1 MGPEKLQGLT
11 IAVGMDYTGV
21 NDGAK
26 GLKRQIGLVNAEMKG
41 NLSAFGRGEKSLQSY
56 STELGGLNKKLDVQ
70 KRLMNQA
77 KSDYQTLEKR
87 NASLNN
93 EMKESNKTLQESK
106 KRYEQLQN
114 SGTATTKELKA
125 AEKEVKT
132 NEKAYNNL
140 NKELQDMPKSM
151 TNAQKA
157 VYKETASYNNLQR
170 KVDTTTEAFK
180 KLRREQAI
188 KASPFGKMTQ
198 QLDQYQKKLKQTGD
212 KYTEFGKKGAVVA
225 APVALG
231 LGLATK
237 KAADFEQQMS
247 NTLSVMAPGEV
258 DKYREALRKLAIQQ
272 GAKTKYSALEA
283 AEAEEELLKAGLSV
297 KDVINGG
304 LSGALSLATAGELDL
319 GDAAEIAATA
329 LNAFKD
335 DNISVSKA
343 ADILAGAANASATSV
358 SEMKFSLSQSAAVA
372 SGAGLSFEDTSTAL
386 AVFAQNGFKGSD
398 AGTSLKT
405 MLMRLAPQT
414 DKAWGV
420 FDELGLS
427 VVNTGAAMKTLTDN
441 GVKPLSKD
449 SDVLMD
455 QLRGVAKE
463 MAGPKATAKQV
474 DKEFTKLV
482 NSTGSVHSAFYDA
495 NGELKSMSEISDLL
509 QKSFKGLNNEQRQQR
524 MNTIFGSDAIRGAR
538 ILYKEGADGINKMKE
553 AMGKVTAEETAKM
566 KMDNLKGTIEE
577 LSGALETFGISMGSA
592 LTPALRGLTSVA
604 EKVANWFNKLDDR
617 AQSVIA
623 TAGVIAVAIPAAGL
637 AFGFIAKGAA
647 AALTPVKALTA
658 ALAKNSVA
666 ATENAI
672 VSKADGAA
680 MSTVG
685 KGTKGKG
692 LINGLGNLISFGGKK
707 GASVKGA
714 AKSADYAR
722 DIANYR
728 YTKFGKFVG
737 TAGKVGKGVPLLGT
751 ALAATQLIGINKK
764 NAGGKIGGTIG
775 GIAGGAGLGAAI
787 GSVVPGVGTLI
798 GGAIGGIAGS
808 KFGQMFGQSVQKH
821 WPAIQKGMTN
831 VWGNMSD
838 WAEKHPILGH
848 PINQM
853 NTVAKMAKKTGKEI
867 KTFFSDPLQTNF
879 TGKGM
884 SKDTTK
890 KISAYNQMSQSAIS
904 ELKYLEMSGDK
915 ISKSTAAKISK
926 NYDGMVNLVDKS
938 FKKTTKSSDSNLEYL
953 KKNGLLSQKEVEKL
967 QDARNKKQKE
977 GLEDVRLNNKKIQSL
992 TQQMA
997 NKNKAITE
1005 KEKNDIHAIREKA
1018 RKQGRT
1024 TTKAEEKQISAIKK
1038 KAQEDRQAS
1047 NKGYSVRIQAVAKKQ
1062 EKAVVSNLSRS
1073 AKEQKLIL
1081 GKLKDTSGNI
1091 SAKQASTIVKH
1102 SKSAKDK
1109 TIKQANE
1116 KYKGIVK
1123 RADEEYYVNKT
1134 ITKKQHDDMIKKAK
1148 DQKNKTVKQAKDM
1161 HKQVVNQAKKQAD
1174 GHLKQV
1180 DWETG
1185 ESLSK
1190 WDRFKVGLA
1199 KAVNWVTG
1207 GINKVLKFFGIK
1219 EIKPWKPKGY
1229 DNDTSKAKSSS
1240 KSSKPK
1246 STNNFRRNLEMD
1258 YTGSNNASGHIMA
1271 GEEGFEIAY
1280 NKRQAKAQILGANG
1294 AEITHVSPGTKIL
1307 NHEDSKKMI
1316 GGGLGKT
1323 LPGFAKGN
1331 ASFNDV
1337 IGDIWSGTKKVA
1349 SKVADFSTKA
1359 FDWVAHPIKNLKALF
1374 GKYTSYIPAIG
1385 NDGNL
1390 GPQILNSVREKIS
1403 DPFKKLLSTVGFGS
1417 SVAGPIGNA
1426 KAWGSMI
1433 SRAAKM
1439 MKVDLSASELKGIM
1453 AQIQRESGGNEKITQ
1468 SSAVVDINTLS
1479 GNPARGLLQYI
1490 PSTFNAYK
1498 VKGHGNIYSGYDQLL
1513 AFFNNSNW
1521 RRDLPYGKSGW
1532 GPSGHRRFAN
1542 GGLVKKHQFAE
1553 VAEGDKE
1560 EMIIPLTRKQRAI
1573 QLLDKAKQMIGLNDS
1588 KVIVQNDNGNIVSI
1602 LLEMVQSQKEQIQL
1616 LAALVNKN
1624 SDVYLDKTK
1633 VGSLVETEVT
1643 KQQSFRDSRRIRA
1656 AGQGGTI

>member
-1 MGPEKLQGLT
+1 MGPEKLQGTT
-11 IAVGMDYTGV
+11 IALGLDYSGVDQGM
-21 NDGAK
+21 K
-26 GLKRQIGLVNAEMKG
+26 GLKRQLGLVNAEAKAH
-41 NLSAFGRGEKSLQSY
+41 LSAFGKGEKTLKSY
-56 STELGGLNKKLDVQ
+56 GTELNGLNKKLDVQ

-77 KSDYQTLEKR
+77 KSDFQALEKR

-93 EMKESNKTLQESK
+93 ELKESNKTLQESK
-106 KRYEQLQN
+106 KRYDQLQN
-114 SGTATTKELKA
+114 SGTATQKELKA

-180 KLRREQAI
+180 KLKREQAI
-188 KASPFGKMTQ
+188 KSSPFGKMTQ

-212 KYTEFGKKGAVVA
+212 KYVEFGKKGAVVA

-231 LGLATK
+231 LGVATK

-258 DKYREALRKLAIQQ
+258 DKYRDALKRLAIQQ

-329 LNAFKD
+329 LNAFKK

-358 SEMKFSLSQSAAVA
+358 TEMKFSLAASASVA
-372 SGAGLSFEDTSTAL
+372 SGVGLSFKDTSTAL
-386 AVFAQNGFKGSD
+386 AVFAQNGLKGSD

-427 VVNTGAAMKTLTDN
+427 VVNTEAAMKTLTDN

-463 MAGPKATAKQV
+463 LAGPKATAKQV
-474 DKEFTKLV
+474 EKEFTKLV
-482 NSTGSVHSAFYDA
+482 NSTGSVHSAFYDN
-495 NGELKSMSEISDLL
+495 NGQLKSMADISQLL
-509 QKSFKGLNNEQRQQR
+509 KKSLHGLTDEQRQNR
-524 MNTIFGSDAIRGAR
+524 LTTMFGSDAIRGAN
-538 ILYKEGADGINKMKE
+538 ILYKEGAEGVKNMYGEMK
-553 AMGKVTAEETAKM
+553 KVTAQDTAKM

-592 LTPALRGLTSVA
+592 LTPALRGLTSAA

-637 AFGFIAKGAA
+637 AFGFIAKGAS

-672 VSKADGAA
+672 VSRADGAA

-685 KGTKGKG
+685 KGVKGKG
-692 LINGLGNLISFGGKK
+692 LINGLGNLIGFGAKK
-707 GASVKGA
+707 GAGLKGA
-714 AKSADYAR
+714 AKSADYAK
-722 DIANYR
+722 DIANY
-728 YTKFGKFVG
+728 GKY
-737 TAGKVGKGVPLLGT
+737 GKVVGKLGKGVPILGT

-764 NAGGKIGGTIG
+764 NAGGKIGGTVG

-848 PINQM
+848 PINQI
-853 NTVAKMAKKTGKEI
+853 NTVAKMAKKAGKEI
-867 KTFFSDPLQTNF
+867 KTFFSDPLQTSF
-879 TGKGM
+879 SGKGI
-884 SKDTTK
+884 SKGTAK
-890 KISAYNQMSQSAIS
+890 NINAYSKMSQNAIT
-904 ELKYLEMSGDK
+904 ELKSLEFTGDK
-915 ISKSTAAKISK
+915 ISKSASNKISK
-926 NYDGMVNLVDKS
+926 NFNGMVTLVEKS
-938 FKKTTKSSDSNLEYL
+938 FDKTKKNSDENLKSLA
-953 KKNGLLSQKEVEKL
+953 KNGLLSSQEVKAAQTTRNRIQKLGLDEI
-967 QDARNKKQKE
+967 KKN
-977 GLEDVRLNNKKIQSL
+977 NNKIQNL
-992 TQQMA
+992 NKQMA
-997 NKNKAITE
+997 NKNKAITQKE
-1005 KEKNDIHAIREKA
+1005 AQEINAIRSKAKEK
-1018 RKQGRT
+1018 GRALT
-1024 TTKAEEKQISAIKK
+1024 AAEEYQISAIKRR
-1038 KAQEDRQAS
+1038 AQKEREAS
-1047 NKGYSVRIQAVAKKQ
+1047 NRLYSNKIQSIAKKQ
-1062 EKAVVSNLSRS
+1062 ETVVVANLSKS

-1081 GKLKDTSGNI
+1081 GKLKDSTGKLSTQ
-1091 SAKQASTIVKH
+1091 QASKIVQE
-1102 SKSAKDK
+1102 SKRSKDK
-1109 TIKQANE
+1109 SIANANE
-1116 KYKGIVK
+1116 KYKKVVK
-1123 RADEEYYVNKT
+1123 AADREYYVNGT
-1134 ITKKQHDDMIKKAK
+1134 ITKKQHDDIIRKAK
-1148 DQKNKTVKQAKDM
+1148 DQKDKSISQAKKM
-1161 HKQVVNQAKKQAD
+1161 HKGVVDQAKKQAK
-1174 GHLKQV
+1174 GHLDQV

-1185 ESLSK
+1185 KVLSK
-1190 WDRFKVGLA
+1190 WDKFKVFLA
-1199 KAVNWVTG
+1199 KRINWVTG
-1207 GINKVLKFFGIK
+1207 GINKVLKFFDIPT
-1219 EIKPWKPKGY
+1219 IPKWNPAGY
-1229 DNDTSKAKSSS
+1229 DNDTKAP
-1240 KSSKPK
+1240 KSSKLPK
-1246 STNNFRRNLEMD
+1246 NRRMSGNLEMN

-1294 AEITHVSPGTKIL
+1294 AQIAHVDPGTKIL
-1307 NHEDSKKMI
+1307 NHKDSKKMLD
-1316 GGGLGKT
+1316 GGLGTT
-1323 LPGFAKGN
+1323 LPGFAKGTSN
-1331 ASFNDV
+1331 AKDFFGN
-1337 IGDIWSGTKKVA
+1337 IGSAVKTTVGKAV
-1349 SKVADFSTKA
+1349 DFSEKA
-1359 FDWVAHPIKNLKALF
+1359 FDWVAHPIKNLKSLF
-1374 GKYTSYIPAIG
+1374 GKYSTGIPAMG
-1385 NDGNL
+1385 YDGNL
-1390 GPQILNSVREKIS
+1390 GSQILSSVRDKIS
-1403 DPFKKLLSTVGFGS
+1403 DPFKKMLSDVGFGG
-1417 SVAGPIGNA
+1417 SVTGPAGGSA

-1433 SRAAKM
+1433 ARAAKA
-1439 MKVDLSASELKGIM
+1439 MKVDLSGSELKGII
-1453 AQIQRESGGNEKITQ
+1453 AQIQRESGGNEKVTQ
-1468 SSAVVDINTLS
+1468 SSAVVDVNTLS

-1513 AFFNNSNW
+1513 AWFNNSNW
-1521 RRDLPYGKSGW
+1521 RRDLPYGKRGW

-1542 GGLVKKHQFAE
+1542 GGLVSKHQLAE
-1553 VAEGDKE
+1553 VAEGNKK

-1588 KVIVQNDNGNIVSI
+1588 KVIVQNDNSNIVSI

-1624 SDVYLDKTK
+1624 SDVYLDKAK
-1633 VGSLVETEVT
+1633 VGSLIEKEVT
-1643 KQQSFRDSRRIRA
+1643 KQQSFRDGRNLRA
-1656 AGQGGTI
+1656 SGQGATN

>member
-1 MGPEKLQGLT
+1 MGPEKLEGTT
-11 IAVGMDYTGV
+11 IALGLDYSGV
-21 NDGAK
+21 NDGMK
-26 GLKRQIGLVNAEMKG
+26 GLKRQLGLVNAETKAH
-41 NLSAFGRGEKSLQSY
+41 LSAFGKGEKTLKSY
-56 STELGGLNKKLDVQ
+56 GTELNGLNKKLDVQ

-77 KSDYQTLEKR
+77 KSDYQALEKR
-87 NASLNN
+87 NASLND

-106 KRYEQLQN
+106 KRYEQLQT

-140 NKELQDMPKSM
+140 NKELQDMPKSL

-180 KLRREQAI
+180 KLKREQAI

-212 KYTEFGKKGAVVA
+212 KYVEFGKKGAVVA

-231 LGLATK
+231 LGVATK

-329 LNAFKD
+329 LNAFKK
-335 DNISVSKA
+335 DNISVAKA

-358 SEMKFSLSQSAAVA
+358 SEMKFSLAASASVA
-372 SGAGLSFEDTSTAL
+372 SGVGLSFKDTSTAL
-386 AVFAQNGFKGSD
+386 AVFAQNGLKGSD

-427 VVNTGAAMKTLTDN
+427 VVNTEAAMKTLTDN

-482 NSTGSVHSAFYDA
+482 NSTGSVHSAFYDS
-495 NGELKSMSEISDLL
+495 NGQLKSMAEISQLL
-509 QKSFKGLNNEQRQQR
+509 KKSLHGLTDEQRQNR
-524 MNTIFGSDAIRGAR
+524 LTTMFGSDAIRGAN
-538 ILYKEGADGINKMKE
+538 ILYKEGAEGVKNMYGEMK
-553 AMGKVTAEETAKM
+553 KVTAQDTARM

-707 GASVKGA
+707 GAGLKGA
-714 AKSADYAR
+714 AKSADYAK
-722 DIANYR
+722 DIANYSK
-728 YTKFGKFVG
+728 Y
-737 TAGKVGKGVPLLGT
+737 GKVVGKLGKGVPVLGT

-853 NTVAKMAKKTGKEI
+853 NTVAKMAKKTGNEI
-867 KTFFSDPLQTNF
+867 KSFFSDPLQTSF
-879 TGKGM
+879 SGKGI
-884 SKDTTK
+884 SKDTAK
-890 KISAYNQMSQSAIS
+890 NVAAYSKMSQDAIS
-904 ELKYLEMSGDK
+904 SLKYLETSGDK
-915 ISKSTAAKISK
+915 ITKSTSEKIGH
-926 NYDGMVNLVDKS
+926 NYDSMVSLVEKSMDKTRKNS
-938 FKKTTKSSDSNLEYL
+938 VSNLKTLSSSGLLAEHEMLKIKLAQKQNQDQQREEL
-953 KKNGLLSQKEVEKL
+953 KKNN
-967 QDARNKKQKE
+967 D
-977 GLEDVRLNNKKIQSL
+977 KIQSL
-992 TQQMA
+992 NKTMA
-997 NKNKAITE
+997 AKNKAITS
-1005 KEKNDIHAIREKA
+1005 KETAEINAIRKKA
-1018 RKQGRT
+1018 ANQGRT
-1024 TTKAEEKQISAIKK
+1024 TTKEEERQISAIKRR
-1038 KAQEDRQAS
+1038 AQKEREAS
-1047 NKGYSVRIQAVAKKQ
+1047 NRLYSNKIQSVAKKQ
-1062 EKAVVSNLSRS
+1062 ETVVVANLSKS

-1081 GKLKDTSGNI
+1081 GKLKDSTGKLSTQ
-1091 SAKQASTIVKH
+1091 QASKIVQE
-1102 SKSAKDK
+1102 SKRSKDK
-1109 TIKQANE
+1109 SIANANE
-1116 KYKGIVK
+1116 KYKKVVK
-1123 RADEEYYVNKT
+1123 AADREYYVNGT
-1134 ITKKQHDDMIKKAK
+1134 ITKKQHDDIIRKAK
-1148 DQKNKTVKQAKDM
+1148 DQKDKSISQAKKM
-1161 HKQVVNQAKKQAD
+1161 HKGVVDQAKKQAQ
-1174 GHLKQV
+1174 GHLDQV

-1185 ESLSK
+1185 KVLSK
-1190 WDRFKVGLA
+1190 WDKFKVFLA
-1199 KAVNWVTG
+1199 KRINWVTG
-1207 GINKVLKFFGIK
+1207 GINKVLKFFDIK
-1219 EIKPWKPKGY
+1219 EIPMWKPAGY
-1229 DNDTSKAKSSS
+1229 GNDTKAS
-1240 KSSKPK
+1240 KSSKLPK
-1246 STNNFRRNLEMD
+1246 NRRISGNLEMN
-1258 YTGSNNASGHIMA
+1258 YTGSNSASGHIMA

-1280 NKRQAKAQILGANG
+1280 NKRQARAQILGANG
-1294 AEITHVSPGTKIL
+1294 AEVTKVAPGTKIL
-1307 NHEDSKKMI
+1307 NHKDSKKML
-1316 GGGLGKT
+1316 GGGLGTT
-1323 LPGFAKGN
+1323 LPGFAKGTSN
-1331 ASFNDV
+1331 VKDFFGN
-1337 IGDIWSGTKKVA
+1337 IGSAVKTTVGKAI
-1349 SKVADFSTKA
+1349 DFSEKA
-1359 FDWVAHPIKNLKALF
+1359 FDWVAHPIKNLKNIF
-1374 GKYTSYIPAIG
+1374 SKYSAGIPAMG

-1390 GPQILNSVREKIS
+1390 GAQILSSVRDKIS
-1403 DPFKKLLSTVGFGS
+1403 DPFKKMLSDVGFGG
-1417 SVAGPIGNA
+1417 SVAGPAGGNA

-1433 SRAAKM
+1433 ARAAKA
-1439 MKVDLSASELKGIM
+1439 MKVDLSGSELKGII

-1513 AFFNNSNW
+1513 AWFNNSNW
-1521 RRDLPYGKSGW
+1521 RRDLPYGKRGW

-1542 GGLVKKHQFAE
+1542 GGLVSKHQLAE
-1553 VAEGDKE
+1553 VAEGNRK
-1560 EMIIPLTRKQRAI
+1560 EMIIPLTRKQRAV
-1573 QLLDKAKQMIGLNDS
+1573 QLLDKAKQMIGLNEGS
-1588 KVIVQNDNGNIVSI
+1588 NRVTVNNDNSKIAAL
-1602 LLEMVQSQKEQIQL
+1602 LLEQNKMLSEQNQYFKLLLEKEMVVNWDGKKAEKSTSNIQG
-1616 LAALVNKN
+1616 VRWSRDNY
-1624 SDVYLDKTK
+1624 SD
-1633 VGSLVETEVT
+1633 
-1643 KQQSFRDSRRIRA
+1643 
-1656 AGQGGTI
+1656 GGAPA